1 MKLKSLDHILLLADD
16 LEATKDFYVDVIGLA
31 VGEQPDFRFPGY
43 WLYAGSRACIHL
55 AGRRATG
62 GDASASDTHG
72 SRGSTGPI
80 DHIAFAVDDC
90 DAARADLDR
99 RGIAYTHQ
107 KVPGAPLQQ
116 LFITDPNGVAVE
128 LNFPA

>member
-16 LEATKDFYVDVIGLA
+16 LEATKDFYVDVIGLE
-31 VGEQPDFRFPGY
+31 VGDRPDFTFPGY
-43 WLYAGSRACIHL
+43 WLYGGGRACLHL
-55 AGRRATG
+55 AERRNKG
-62 GDASASDTHG
+62 GEAVSGESFG
-72 SRGSTGPI
+72 SRGNTGSI

-90 DAARADLDR
+90 DGARADLDR
-99 RGIAYTHQ
+99 RGIPYKHQ

>member
-31 VGEQPDFRFPGY
+31 VGERPDFSFPGY
-43 WLYAGSRACIHL
+43 WLYAGGRACIHL
-55 AGRRATG
+55 AERRNIGTNTTG
-62 GDASASDTHG
+62 GDT
-72 SRGSTGPI
+72 RGSTGPI
-80 DHIAFAVDDC
+80 DHVAFAVDDI
-90 DAARADLDR
+90 DGARADLDR
-99 RGIAYTHQ
+99 RAIAYQHK

-116 LFITDPNGVAVE
+116 LFITDPNGISVE